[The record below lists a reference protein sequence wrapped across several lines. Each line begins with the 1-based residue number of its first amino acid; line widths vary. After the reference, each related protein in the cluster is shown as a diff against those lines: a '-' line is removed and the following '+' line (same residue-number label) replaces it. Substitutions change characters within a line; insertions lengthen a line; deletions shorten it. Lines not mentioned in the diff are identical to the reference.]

1 MKNSIWDEIEFT
13 SRAEMLFLES
23 KLHKK
28 EWKIVLAY
36 ELIGKI
42 KSYFF
47 RFVIVGG
54 EKWKAQLIP
63 QYIFS

>member
-1 MKNSIWDEIEFT
+1 
-13 SRAEMLFLES
+13 MLFLES